1 MLYMLPV
8 LCIIRI
14 FFNNATSSTY
24 TFPLILMFHFFEMG
38 FQKFVAKPYY
48 VRKEK
53 QKSLENKEKSATQ
66 VETKILS
73 FRCSA
78 FLA

>member
-1 MLYMLPV
+1 
-8 LCIIRI
+8 
-14 FFNNATSSTY
+14 
-24 TFPLILMFHFFEMG
+24 MFHFFEMG